1 MKIKVAI
8 NGFGRIGRNAFKIAF
23 DRSDID
29 IVAINDLTKTET
41 LAYLLK
47 HDTNYGAYE
56 RNVSFDE
63 HNLIVDGY
71 KIPVTAE
78 KDPKALPWKELEVDV
93 VIESTGR
100 FTKAKTPRCTLLL
113 GQKSCNFWT
122 N

>member
-56 RNVSFDE
+56 RSVTFDE

-78 KDPKALPWKELEVDV
+78 KDPKSLPWKELEVDV

-100 FTKAKTPRCTLLL
+100 FTKSEDAKMHITAGAKKL
-113 GQKSCNFWT
+113 
-122 N
+122 